1 MHASALYDLI
11 TTPRYMPYVMT
22 AGPLDV
28 AAWKQQ
34 LLVLGQSTSSAQI
47 RLILYTMSARRLFET
62 AMVSRAHYSVVAEF
76 LAFLAC
82 NGIEEDAMSA
92 DGSETTSDA
101 CRDDLHILAPRV
113 RWPSPGLVDLAGLDD
128 LPPELALQIV
138 RALTFADRGRLA
150 LASERSSDLVA
161 YDLKVLAETIL
172 HHFQLRHDEVR
183 LMQAATGTVIGGSTI
198 TTLVAPHRSFT
209 PGDLDCIVPCYKGH
223 AVVDFLR
230 IGSGYEVIATGLGFH
245 GVPHVNRVWT
255 MEKGS
260 LTINVVECLTEN
272 VLDIIL
278 CFHMSCVYG
287 FWNADC
293 VWHGY
298 AGLTADGTAVTT
310 PTKFPYPSEQNTVT
324 DIWNV
329 THKYI
334 DRGLT
339 IAVNELPWKH
349 TCGVDKDCPA
359 TIRTTDDDG
368 CSSVS
373 FPPWAYSGDAR
384 PIIPTT
390 WTFRGTGCAQGALL
404 RAGSPYWPAG
414 APHDRAWEG
423 LFRSQI
429 AHGSPPLSSSP

>member
-1 MHASALYDLI
+1 MHASALYSLI
-11 TTPRYMPYVMT
+11 TTPRYMPYVVT

-28 AAWKQQ
+28 TTWKQQ
-34 LLVLGQSTSSAQI
+34 LLVLGQSVSLEQI

-62 AMVSRAHYSVVAEF
+62 AVVSRVHYSVVAEF
-76 LAFLAC
+76 LAFLAH
-82 NGIEEDAMSA
+82 NEIEEDTMSS
-92 DGSETTSDA
+92 DGSESSDSVDS
-101 CRDDLHILAPRV
+101 DDLYTLFPPPRV
-113 RWPSPGLVDLAGLDD
+113 DSANPAGMDD
-128 LPPELALQIV
+128 LPPELTLQIV
-138 RALTFADRGRLA
+138 RSLDFADRARLA

-161 YDLKVLAETIL
+161 YDLRASAERL
-172 HHFQLRHDEVR
+172 LRHFQLQHDEVR
-183 LMQAATGTVIGGSTI
+183 LMQTATGTVIGGSTI
-198 TTLVAPHRSFT
+198 TALVAPHRPFT

-230 IGSGYEVIATGLGFH
+230 MGSGYQVAATGLNFH
-245 GVPHVNRVWT
+245 GVPHVNRLWT

-260 LTINVVECLTEN
+260 LTINVVECSTAN

-287 FWNADC
+287 FWDADC

-298 AGLTADGTAVTT
+298 PGLTADGTAITS
-310 PTKFPYPSEQNTVT
+310 PTKFPYPSEENTIT

-349 TCGVDKDCPA
+349 TCGADKDCPA
-359 TIRTTDDDG
+359 TIRTTDDEG

-373 FPPWAYSGDAR
+373 FPSWAYSGDAL
-384 PIIPTT
+384 PIIPST
-390 WTFRGTGCAQGALL
+390 WTFRGTGCAQGTLS

-429 AHGSPPLSSSP
+429 AHGSPPASSSP